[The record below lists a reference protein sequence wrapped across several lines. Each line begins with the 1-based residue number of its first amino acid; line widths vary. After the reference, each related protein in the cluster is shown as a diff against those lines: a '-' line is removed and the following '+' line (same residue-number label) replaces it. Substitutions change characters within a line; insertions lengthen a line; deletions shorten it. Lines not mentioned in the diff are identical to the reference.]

1 MRWTLCSAKA
11 AVAFSGL
18 SEAERHRYTLD
29 TEVTELTYDKSD
41 AAILGTGTSAIVY
54 KGMLGD
60 MPVAVKVGTMLD
72 RCFTGACH
80 HRRGHRLSVCSASSS
95 KGWPNLPAR
104 RSALRRF
111 APNKRSIILF
121 ACLRRST
128 RK

>member
-41 AAILGTGTSAIVY
+41 AAVLGTGTSAIVY

-60 MPVAVKVGTMLD
+60 MPVAVKVGTMLH
-72 RCFTGACH
+72 RCFTGACQ
-80 HRRGHRLSVCSASSS
+80 
-95 KGWPNLPAR
+95 
-104 RSALRRF
+104 
-111 APNKRSIILF
+111 
-121 ACLRRST
+121 
-128 RK
+128 